1 MCGIVGYVG
10 KGEATEYLIKGLE
23 SLEYRGYDSSG
34 IALHNGANLVLEKRA
49 GRLAKL
55 REALAKR
62 PLEGHCGIG
71 HTRWATHGA
80 ATDDN
85 AHPFASEYGKFAV
98 VHNGII
104 TNYEEIAGFLRAR
117 GVRLRSETDS
127 EVIAHLIDLYYTG
140 DTLSAICRAV
150 KDLEGSFALG
160 ILSVYEEKALF
171 GVRKDSPLIVGRGE
185 EESFIC
191 SDISG
196 ISEFCDEVSFLEDDT
211 VVRVTAEGADAYD
224 LSRGKRSLSFRKNRR
239 AERGREGVFFGSHM
253 LSEIR
258 EVPLSIKETL
268 EAYPEEAVGRILRG
282 EYDGI
287 ALLGCGSAYHAGL
300 VFKTAMREI
309 AGVLV
314 RDCIASEYLTERQ
327 TEDERTL
334 FIAVSQSGE
343 TADTLQA
350 VRRAKKKGAKIL
362 AVCNAPESSLSRL
375 ADETVMTQ
383 CGVERAVA
391 ATKSYSAQAAVLL
404 RICLQYADICGKIK
418 KEESLRYHAE
428 LSRLAEKAEKVI
440 GAEKALEEIAES
452 LALGDALFCLG
463 RGADHCAAKEASLK
477 IKEVSY
483 LFSEAYPSGELKHGT
498 LALMTKGVFA
508 LFFSTDPVLAEKN
521 AASVEE
527 VRCRGAQAVVLAAE
541 SAAKAIRTERIFLLP
556 DTIPVFSPVV
566 SSVAAQLIAYFVAVK
581 RGCDVDRPRNLAK
594 SVTVE

>member
-10 KGEATEYLIKGLE
+10 EREATECLLKGLE

-34 IALHNGANLVLEKRA
+34 IALHTGANLVVEKRA
-49 GRLAKL
+49 GRLSKL
-55 REALAKR
+55 REALAER
-62 PLEGHCGIG
+62 PLKGRCGIG

-80 ATDDN
+80 ATDAN
-85 AHPFASEYGKFAV
+85 AHPFTSEYSKFAV

-104 TNYEEIAGFLRAR
+104 TNYEEIALFLRAR
-117 GVRLRSETDS
+117 GVCLRSETDS

-160 ILSVYEEKALF
+160 ILSVYEENVIY
-171 GVRKDSPLIVGRGE
+171 GVRRASPLIVGKGDK
-185 EESFIC
+185 ESFIC

-196 ISEFCDEVSFLEDDT
+196 ISEFCEEVAFLEDDT
-211 VVRVTAEGADAYD
+211 VVRVTEERVEAYD
-224 LSRGKRSLSFRKNRR
+224 LARQKRPLPFRKNLR
-239 AERGREGVFFGSHM
+239 AERLGEGAFCGSYM

-258 EVPLSIKETL
+258 EVPRSIAETL
-268 EAYPEEAVGRILRG
+268 AAYPEETVGRLLRG
-282 EYDGI
+282 RYGVI

-309 AGVLV
+309 AGVQV
-314 RDCIASEYLTERQ
+314 RDCIASEFLTERQ
-327 TEDERTL
+327 TEGKSTL

-350 VRRAKKKGAKIL
+350 VRRAKKAGAKVL
-362 AVCNAPESSLSRL
+362 AVCNVPESSLSRL
-375 ADETVMTQ
+375 ADETVMTH

-404 RICLQYADICGKIK
+404 RICLQYADIWGKITTQESRLYH
-418 KEESLRYHAE
+418 EELA
-428 LSRLAEKAEKVI
+428 RLAEKTEKIIAAEQD
-440 GAEKALEEIAES
+440 LEEIAES
-452 LALGDALFCLG
+452 LASADALFCLG

-508 LFFSTDPVLAEKN
+508 LFFSTDPRLAEKN

-541 SAAKAIRTERIFLLP
+541 SAAKAIRAEKTFLLP
-556 DTIPVFSPVV
+556 DTIPAFSPVV
-566 SSVAAQLIAYFVAVK
+566 SSVAAQLIAYYVAVQ

>member
-10 KGEATEYLIKGLE
+10 KGNATERLIKGLE

-34 IALHNGANLVLEKRA
+34 IAVHTGANLVVEKKA

-55 REALAKR
+55 REALAER
-62 PLEGHCGIG
+62 PLRGRCGIG

-85 AHPFASEYGKFAV
+85 AHPFTSEYSKFAV

-104 TNYEEIAGFLRAR
+104 TNYEAIARFLRAR

-160 ILSVYEEKALF
+160 ILSVYEENVLY
-171 GVRKDSPLIVGRGE
+171 GVRKDSPLIVGKGE
-185 EESFIC
+185 KESFLC

-196 ISEFCDEVSFLEDDT
+196 ISEFCEEVAFLEDDT
-211 VVRVTAEGADAYD
+211 VVRVTAERTEAYD
-224 LSRGKRSLSFRKNRR
+224 LMKKKRPLSFRKNSR
-239 AERGREGVFFGSHM
+239 AERGRETPFFGSHM

-258 EVPLSIKETL
+258 EVPRSIEETL
-268 EAYPEEAVGRILRG
+268 AAYPEEAVGRILRG
-282 EYDGI
+282 DFDVI
-287 ALLGCGSAYHAGL
+287 ALLGCGSAYRAGL

-309 AGVLV
+309 AGVPV
-314 RDCIASEYLTERQ
+314 RDCIASEFLTERQ
-327 TEDERTL
+327 TEGERTL

-404 RICLQYADICGKIK
+404 RICLQYADIYGKIT
-418 KEESLRYHAE
+418 KEESRLYLEE
-428 LSRLAEKAEKVI
+428 LSRLAEKTEEVI
-440 GAEKALEEIAES
+440 RAEKALEEIAKS
-452 LALGDALFCLG
+452 LASADALFCLG

-508 LFFSTDPVLAEKN
+508 LFFSTDPRLAEKN

-541 SAAKAIRTERIFLLP
+541 NAAKGIRAERTILLP
-556 DTIPVFSPVV
+556 DTIPAFSPVV
-566 SSVAAQLIAYFVAVK
+566 SSVAAQLIAYYVAVI